1 MFNLSRG
8 RPPFVKRFIQL
19 SYTLLQLIFLCKLH
33 GPQSRIPD
41 YARMAKDL
49 CEMTYFCSFS
59 ARAFRMASRFFF
71 FCVFM

>member
-33 GPQSRIPD
+33 GAQSRIPD
-41 YARMAKDL
+41 YARMAKHL
-49 CEMTYFCSFS
+49 CEMNYFCSFS